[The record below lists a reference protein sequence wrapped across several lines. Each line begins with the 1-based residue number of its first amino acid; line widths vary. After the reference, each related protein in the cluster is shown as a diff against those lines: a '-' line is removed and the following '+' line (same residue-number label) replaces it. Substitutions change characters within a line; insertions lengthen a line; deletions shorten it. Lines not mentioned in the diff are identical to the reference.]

1 MPLRADAARNRKA
14 LLKAARACFARKG
27 IGAQMDEVADLAGV
41 GVGTLYR
48 HFPKKSDLVAALLA
62 ERLQRLVDL
71 AEGAPT
77 DSAFCRLAN
86 VITELLKMQAC
97 DRSLSEIVCS
107 DDEQQ
112 RRMVSRMTKTLRGV
126 VAQLM
131 AASVVAG
138 ELRNDV
144 TVDDVFRIAFNTGL
158 AGNASAWRLY
168 SKILFDGLRV
178 PRQMN

>member
-1 MPLRADAARNRKA
+1 MPLRADAARNRRA

-48 HFPKKSDLVAALLA
+48 HFPRKSDLVAALLA

-86 VITELLKMQAC
+86 VITELLRCRPAIG
-97 DRSLSEIVCS
+97 RF
-107 DDEQQ
+107 
-112 RRMVSRMTKTLRGV
+112 RRLFVMTTNNS
-126 VAQLM
+126 
-131 AASVVAG
+131 AA
-138 ELRNDV
+138 
-144 TVDDVFRIAFNTGL
+144 
-158 AGNASAWRLY
+158 W
-168 SKILFDGLRV
+168 
-178 PRQMN
+178 

>member
-1 MPLRADAARNRKA
+1 
-14 LLKAARACFARKG
+14 
-27 IGAQMDEVADLAGV
+27 
-41 GVGTLYR
+41 
-48 HFPKKSDLVAALLA
+48 
-62 ERLQRLVDL
+62 
-71 AEGAPT
+71 
-77 DSAFCRLAN
+77 
-86 VITELLKMQAC
+86 MQAC
-97 DRSLSEIVCS
+97 DRSLSQIVCD

-126 VAQLM
+126 VAELM

-168 SKILFDGLRV
+168 SKILLDGLRV
-178 PRQMN
+178 PRQVN